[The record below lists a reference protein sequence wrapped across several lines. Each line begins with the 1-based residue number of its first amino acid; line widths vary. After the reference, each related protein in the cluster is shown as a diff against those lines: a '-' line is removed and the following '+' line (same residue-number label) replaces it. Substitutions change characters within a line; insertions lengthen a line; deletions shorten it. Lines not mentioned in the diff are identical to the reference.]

1 MAYGGFKDL
10 PRRTTFDKV
19 LHDKALYIANNSK
32 YDELN
37 VELLQSFINVLIK
50 ILLLV
55 VVLKVKLL

>member
-10 PRRTTFDKV
+10 PRRTAFDKF
-19 LHDKALYIANNSK
+19 LHDKALYIAKNSK
-32 YDELN
+32 YDGLN
-37 VELLQSFINVLIK
+37 AELLQSFINVLIK

>member
-1 MAYGGFKDL
+1 MAYGGFQDL
-10 PRRTTFDKV
+10 PRRTAFDKV

>member
-1 MAYGGFKDL
+1 MAYGGFKD
-10 PRRTTFDKV
+10 

>member
-10 PRRTTFDKV
+10 PRRKAFDKV

>member
-10 PRRTTFDKV
+10 PSRTAFDKV

-37 VELLQSFINVLIK
+37 VELLQLFINVLIK

>member
-1 MAYGGFKDL
+1 MAYGGFKDF
-10 PRRTTFDKV
+10 PRRTAFDKV

>member
-10 PRRTTFDKV
+10 SRRTAFDKV